1 MSKTSPGDLF
11 LAARDSNSSALL
23 LLFIVSITD
32 TCHYFYVGQHHM
44 PSPSPKLRSSPWTK
58 SFADVIDTLQNLAE
72 ISVC

>member
-11 LAARDSNSSALL
+11 LAAGDSDSSAL

-32 TCHYFYVGQHHM
+32 TCHYFYVGSHHM
-44 PSPSPKLRSSPWTK
+44 PSPNPKIRSGPWTK

-72 ISVC
+72 ISDC